1 MPSPLPRQVRWSL
14 FARLSSSTAAFPVK
28 KPGRLLQ
35 LFFRGL
41 LSVHSRY
48 DLHAHRVALCDPLH
62 RRLRQLVC
70 LCCRFDCYRVERT
83 SSRAGV
89 TPAEVQRLFTAHF
102 IANNPHVMLAIR
114 FNYPLRNAVNFFR
127 AVCFCSSFI
136 STARFSRLRMR
147 FAFPIQI
154 PSALSNCWFLRR
166 ASISKADP
174 EPTRYRKWRARSMG
188 SLDCITHFN
197 SSAFL
202 APHSM
207 SARLM
212 TPTNFSP
219 SSEPNVLMAEVAA
232 WS

>member
-127 AVCFCSSFI
+127 AVCFCSS
-136 STARFSRLRMR
+136 L
-147 FAFPIQI
+147 
-154 PSALSNCWFLRR
+154 
-166 ASISKADP
+166 ISKADP
-174 EPTRYRKWRARSMG
+174 EPTRYRKWMARSMG